1 MMKKLYF
8 IFICLLAGCITHIS
22 KPIQSTEQIY
32 AFMIE
37 NDKIYLVGEKSDYL
51 LQNQDVG
58 AMREFLNS
66 PYAKQ
71 VLFFTMKLDS
81 LDSDVTGEYAVYLDE
96 SKYNEEEKKQLQKLF
111 WFNPISYIH
120 PDLLPAL
127 QMRNTAWRTD
137 QPALKRQYRA
147 FGKRVRFKNRQ
158 EILQKYAMN
167 EPMTVMLSQRMSSKE
182 VIADDIALDIVR
194 SITLL
199 PVAVAYSTALAVT
212 ITPIAATMAVIYVIN
227 GHEMRK

>member
-37 NDKIYLVGEKSDYL
+37 DDKIYLVGEKSDYL

-96 SKYNEEEKKQLQKLF
+96 SKYNAEEKKQLQKQF

-167 EPMTVMLSQRMSSKE
+167 EPMTVMLSQRMSSME
-182 VIADDIALDIVR
+182 IIADDIALDAV
-194 SITLL
+194 LL
-199 PVAVAYSTALAVT
+199 PVAVAYSTALAVA
-212 ITPIAATMAVIYVIN
+212 ITPIAATMVVIYVIN
-227 GHEMRK
+227 GHEIRK

>member
-1 MMKKLYF
+1 MR
-8 IFICLLAGCITHIS
+8 LAFSNQAGGYI
-22 KPIQSTEQIY
+22 
-32 AFMIE
+32 
-37 NDKIYLVGEKSDYL
+37 VGEKSDYL
-51 LQNQDVG
+51 LQNQDVS

-66 PYAKQ
+66 SYAKQ

-81 LDSDVTGEYAVYLDE
+81 LDNDVAGEYAVYLDE
-96 SKYNEEEKKQLQKLF
+96 SKYNAEEKEQLQKQF

-127 QMRNTAWRTD
+127 QMRNTAWRAE

-167 EPMTVMLSQRMSSKE
+167 EPMVVMLSQRMSSKE
-182 VIADDIALDIVR
+182 IIADDIALDVIR

-227 GHEMRK
+227 GHEIRK